1 MRLAALRF
9 TDGIIENVVFSR
21 TYMDDCGNCLL
32 EIFTDNSKK
41 YFLHHY
47 ETIDEDGKKGWA
59 DFMVRCEKYFDE
71 NGMFSERR
79 IDMEM
84 PIFIGKMD

>member
-9 TDGIIENVVFSR
+9 PDGIIENVVFSR
-21 TYMDDCGNCLL
+21 TYRDDCGNCLL

-47 ETIDEDGKKGWA
+47 EIDKDGKKGWA
-59 DFMVRCEKYFDE
+59 DFIVRCEKYFDE
-71 NGMFSERR
+71 NGMFSERH
-79 IDMEM
+79 IDVDM
-84 PIFIGKMD
+84 PSFIGKKN

>member
-9 TDGIIENVVFSR
+9 PDGIIENVVFSR
-21 TYMDDCGNCLL
+21 TYRDDCGNCLL

-71 NGMFSERR
+71 NGMFSERQV
-79 IDMEM
+79 DVGM
-84 PIFIGKMD
+84 PSFIGKKD